1 MGVSILLTDRSGRA
15 LAPDFQSTAIGGA
28 TGSGAGIAA
37 AQQSPSRGYVPATNR
52 RQKFV
57 LTGEPRR
64 IVVDKMRWLQNN
76 SYGTI
81 ASRVASWVGPVRPDP
96 KTGDKDLDKEY
107 RQWWQDTAVDSLNYD
122 ASGKFNAQSYQ
133 EMAEVISLVQGDCLT
148 VFTTDDAGFPICR
161 FFDSLAVDNPWG
173 MMNGK
178 GNWWDGVMVDAGHRH
193 LAYRILRDDIPDEA
207 NFWQSYRGMGYVVPA
222 AAAYMHGHWKHP
234 ADVRGTSAFLAAIN
248 PMIDLQ
254 EVDMAVIE
262 LIKVA
267 ARVGFSIE
275 SQNAGGS
282 NDPAPLEG
290 PFAFQPTAPA
300 NTSSRTTDT
309 GEPVRLVEQ
318 VLGGPAVAHLDPGQ
332 KINMHAVDRDIP
344 SYDETRGNTLEKI
357 AFSFGLPVQM
367 LFGLFTGRF
376 NISGPG
382 IRLTLGDSHQWRN
395 RRLQR
400 RAPFVKRDYARRLQH
415 AIDNGIVPRP
425 KKSTPAYW
433 RCEARGSEAYTI
445 DVGRDANADKSKLQ
459 LGAESLKRLAAE
471 RGSDSFTIIEERLE
485 ELEHMYN
492 EGCVRRGL
500 PLALVFPASV
510 YGITGSTTES
520 QPARDDTPPD
530 VTP

>member
-1 MGVSILLTDRSGRA
+1 MSIVLTDRSGIPLEQKFHA
-15 LAPDFQSTAIGGA
+15 SGMNGGTA
-28 TGSGAGIAA
+28 SGAGIAA

-64 IVVDKMRWLQNN
+64 VVVDKMRWLKNN

-81 ASRVASWVGPVRPDP
+81 ASRVAAWVGPVRPDP
-96 KTGDKDLDKEY
+96 RTGDKDLDREY
-107 RQWWQDTAVDSLNYD
+107 RDWWQATAIDSLVYD
-122 ASGKFNAQSYQ
+122 ASRKFNAEAYQ
-133 EMAEVISLVQGDCLT
+133 EMAEVISLVQGDALT
-148 VFTTDDAGFPICR
+148 VFSQDAEGFPVCR
-161 FFDSLAVDNPWG
+161 FFDSLAIDNPWG
-173 MMNGK
+173 MTNGA
-178 GNWWDGVMVDAGHRH
+178 GGWWDGVLVDAGHAHR
-193 LAYRILRDDIPDEA
+193 AYRILRDDIPEES
-207 NFWQSYRGMGYVVPA
+207 NFWQSYRGMGNVVPA
-222 AAAYMHGHWKHP
+222 SSAFLHGYFDHP
-234 ADVRGTSAFLAAIN
+234 ANVRGISAFLAAIN

-275 SQNAGGS
+275 NTSASGS
-282 NDPAPLEG
+282 NEPPPLEG
-290 PFAFQPTAPA
+290 NFTFAPRAP
-300 NTSSRTTDT
+300 SSPSTRTTEA
-309 GEPVRLVEQ
+309 GEPVRLVEE
-318 VLGGPAVAHLDPGQ
+318 VLGGPAVARLEAGE

-376 NISGPG
+376 NVSGPG

-395 RRLQR
+395 RRLKR
-400 RAPFVKRDYARRLQH
+400 RVPFVKRDYAWRLQH

-433 RCEARGSEAYTI
+433 RCEARFSEAYTI
-445 DVGRDANADKSKLQ
+445 DVGRDANADKAKLQ

-471 RGSDSFTIIEERLE
+471 RGSDSLTIIEERIE

-492 EGCVRRGL
+492 EGVVRRGL
-500 PLALVFPASV
+500 PISVVFPAAI
-510 YGITGSTTES
+510 YGITGSSTPT
-520 QPARDDTPPD
+520 QPARDDRPAD
-530 VTP
+530 VQP

>member
-1 MGVSILLTDRSGRA
+1 MSILLTDRSGRA
-15 LAPDFQSTAIGGA
+15 IAPEYQSTAIGGA
-28 TGSGAGIAA
+28 TASGAGIAA

-64 IVVDKMRWLQNN
+64 VVVDKMRWLYHNA
-76 SYGTI
+76 YGTI

-107 RQWWQDTAVDSLNYD
+107 RQWWQDTAVDSLSYD
-122 ASGKFNAQSYQ
+122 ASGKFNAASYQ
-133 EMAEVISLVQGDCLT
+133 EMAEVISLVQGDALT
-148 VFTTDDAGFPICR
+148 VFTTDADGFPICR

-173 MMNGK
+173 TMNGK
-178 GNWWDGVMVDAGHRH
+178 GNWWDGVLVDSGHRH
-193 LAYRILRDDIPDEA
+193 LAYRILRDDIPEES
-207 NFWQSYRGMGYVVPA
+207 NFWQVYRGMGYVVPA
-222 AAAYMHGHWKHP
+222 ANAFLHGYFTHP
-234 ADVRGTSAFLAAIN
+234 ASVRGVSAFLAAIN

-267 ARVGFSIE
+267 SRVGFSIE
-275 SQNAGGS
+275 NQNASGS
-282 NDPAPLEG
+282 NDPQPLEG

-300 NTSSRTTDT
+300 NTGTRTTDD

-318 VLGGPAVAHLDPGQ
+318 VLGGPAVAKLDPGQ

-400 RAPFVKRDYARRLQH
+400 RAPFVKRDYSRRLQH

-445 DVGRDANADKSKLQ
+445 DIGRDTNADQTKLR
-459 LGAESLKRLAAE
+459 LGAESLQRLAAE
-471 RGSDSFTIIEERLE
+471 RGSDYVTIIDERLE
-485 ELEHMYN
+485 ELEYMYN
-492 EGCVRRGL
+492 QGVVDKGL
-500 PLALVFPASV
+500 PVTVVFPSAV
-510 YGITGSTTES
+510 YGTTATSPEAK
-520 QPARDDTPPD
+520 PHRDPVPPD